1 MRKTSIVLLILSA
14 ILLIAGSILCL
25 YASHLSKSTNTP
37 LFDSTTQVRE
47 DGARVY
53 DFTDQNISCL
63 KFDVEKVDVQI
74 QPSADENSYMELYDF
89 GNGTYDISR
98 SNNWLTITNESGLSS
113 LYQVLEDQENNEGGS
128 SFLGLHLDNFRFRG
142 LRYFFRFSPAPSNA
156 RPRINVYVS
165 AQSSLKIISADLE
178 GGSITVNQMK
188 LPCDYDIAGT
198 QANITFTGVNTNS
211 KVEIEDAQGN
221 VTLDNSTISAC
232 YLEMGTGNFAA
243 DDLCVA
249 LFTGHLKQG
258 DARVTLRARIS
269 DYRRFL
275 RATGGTLSVDGND
288 KSKRNQQDTGFG
300 YFQLISDKG
309 DVSVTSG
316 QVAADE
322 NLGVRVDA
330 SQIEQAVSSLNDSLD
345 LTEYE

>member
-1 MRKTSIVLLILSA
+1 
-14 ILLIAGSILCL
+14 
-25 YASHLSKSTNTP
+25 
-37 LFDSTTQVRE
+37 
-47 DGARVY
+47 
-53 DFTDQNISCL
+53 
-63 KFDVEKVDVQI
+63 
-74 QPSADENSYMELYDF
+74 MELYDF
-89 GNGTYDISR
+89 GTGTYDISR

-156 RPRINVYVS
+156 RPSINVYVS

-178 GGSITVNQMK
+178 GGSITVNQMQ

-243 DDLCVA
+243 DDLCGRTVRRP
-249 LFTGHLKQG
+249 FETGRCACHITC
-258 DARVTLRARIS
+258 A
-269 DYRRFL
+269 
-275 RATGGTLSVDGND
+275 
-288 KSKRNQQDTGFG
+288 
-300 YFQLISDKG
+300 YF
-309 DVSVTSG
+309 
-316 QVAADE
+316 
-322 NLGVRVDA
+322 
-330 SQIEQAVSSLNDSLD
+330 
-345 LTEYE
+345 